1 MVPGRK
7 ALTEVAR
14 RRLKALQ
21 EFTELGSGFRI
32 AAMDLEIRGAGNMLG
47 GEQSGHIAS
56 VGFDMYCN
64 LLEAAVRELKG
75 EAPPPEH
82 KVQINLGV
90 DIRLPE
96 EYIADFGDRLVLYK
110 EIASAGDGAALE
122 RIRERAR
129 DLYGEPPPQAE
140 RLLALARLRIEAD
153 QARVRS
159 IDVARGGI
167 QIAFSA
173 EAPPDPQSVVRLVNG
188 RRDVRLVPPALLRL
202 DLPAG
207 AADMS
212 RIEAVRELLRAL
224 GPCDSVRPS
233 PAGDR

>member
-1 MVPGRK
+1 
-7 ALTEVAR
+7 
-14 RRLKALQ
+14 
-21 EFTELGSGFRI
+21 
-32 AAMDLEIRGAGNMLG
+32 MLG